1 MDAHLSLRSI
11 VLQQCPWQNE
21 KKKKLQGKKVFTFLN
36 SEGLPPSS
44 NKVQN
49 RHKNELQNLRNGNN
63 NR

>member
-1 MDAHLSLRSI
+1 MHIWVWEALFYTNAPDKI
-11 VLQQCPWQNE
+11 K

-36 SEGLPPSS
+36 SEDLPPSS